1 MIRSLLF
8 AAVCFVSIVLLPPST
23 WSGVDAGPFLIFFVF
38 FVMYALSW
46 IK

>member
-23 WSGVDAGPFLIFFVF
+23 GSGVDAGPFLIFFVL
-38 FVMYALSW
+38 FVVYALSC
-46 IK
+46 IR